1 MQIFKRKKNESVSK
15 ESKEFLSI
23 EEADQIIKDF
33 AYESKEMAK
42 RVKMLRKAFML
53 EDHIPKSYFNEVRDK
68 YPKKGI
74 PYFVCKILA
83 LSECIDESLHH
94 RDY

>member
-1 MQIFKRKKNESVSK
+1 MQIFKRKKNESASK
-15 ESKEFLSI
+15 DFLSI

-42 RVKMLRKAFML
+42 RVKTLRKAFMM
-53 EDHIPKSYFNEVRDK
+53 EDHIPKSYFNEVKNK
-68 YPKKGI
+68 YLKEGKLN
-74 PYFVCKILA
+74 FACKILA

>member
-1 MQIFKRKKNESVSK
+1 MQILKRKKNNPVSD
-15 ESKEFLSI
+15 EFVSI
-23 EEADQIIKDF
+23 KEADEIIKDF
-33 AYESKEMAK
+33 AYESKEMVK

-68 YPKKGI
+68 YLKEGKLN
-74 PYFVCKILA
+74 FACKILA

>member
-1 MQIFKRKKNESVSK
+1 MQIFKRKKNDPV
-15 ESKEFLSI
+15 SKEFLSI

-42 RVKMLRKAFML
+42 RVRTLRKAFML

>member
-1 MQIFKRKKNESVSK
+1 MQIFKRKKNESV
-15 ESKEFLSI
+15 SKEFLSI

-33 AYESKEMAK
+33 AYQSKEMAK
-42 RVKMLRKAFML
+42 RVRTLRRAFML

-68 YPKKGI
+68 YPKEGI

>member
-15 ESKEFLSI
+15 EFLSI
-23 EEADQIIKDF
+23 EEADKIIKDF

-42 RVKMLRKAFML
+42 RVKTLRKAFML
-53 EDHIPKSYFNEVRDK
+53 EDHIPKSYFNEVREK
-68 YPKKGI
+68 YPKEGI

-94 RDY
+94 REY